1 MLYRGYDGRSLK
13 LDMINLNS
21 NSSWFHSDELEEQ
34 VLSSDITKSFF
45 SSDID

>member
-34 VLSSDITKSFF
+34 VLSWAITF
-45 SSDID
+45 